1 MRGCL
6 LAVWKMSAED
16 SDFLALNMDLEDEL
30 GNEELQEDV
39 LEHVEDDDI
48 NSEDDAELTAEAGD
62 GYVL

>member
-1 MRGCL
+1 
-6 LAVWKMSAED
+6 MSAED